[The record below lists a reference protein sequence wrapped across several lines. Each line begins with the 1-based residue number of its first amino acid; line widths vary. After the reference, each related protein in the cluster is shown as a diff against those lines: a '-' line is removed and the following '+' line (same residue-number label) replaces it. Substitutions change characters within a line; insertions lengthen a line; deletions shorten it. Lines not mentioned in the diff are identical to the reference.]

1 MRRVEGYRCRSILFA
16 VLLCPLVIASDA
28 FLASGNAA
36 EPWVRIEEDWELS
49 VCEPD
54 VNSNSPQLTVY
65 LTPDR
70 MNQETYFQ
78 VQLNHSAD
86 ENFLGGGFRVAAIQ
100 NEWSADEAR
109 SDTREVIRVDGD
121 VVRWTSVM
129 AIREGELLFAIKDG
143 TSQSWGDFGGPDY
156 LVRMPAEGLN
166 DLSRYTPLQSVEDV
180 DIGFGSNRVQSL
192 ILLRIRA
199 YRADGTYETVEA
211 NLDAS

>member
-1 MRRVEGYRCRSILFA
+1 
-16 VLLCPLVIASDA
+16 
-28 FLASGNAA
+28 
-36 EPWVRIEEDWELS
+36 
-49 VCEPD
+49 
-54 VNSNSPQLTVY
+54 
-65 LTPDR
+65 

-129 AIREGELLFAIKDG
+129 AIREGELLFAIKNG
-143 TSQSWGDFGGPDY
+143 TSQSWGDFGGPEY
-156 LVRMPAEGLN
+156 LVRMPAQGLN
-166 DLSRYTPLQSVEDV
+166 DLSGYTPIQSVGDV
-180 DIGFGSNRVQSL
+180 DLGFGSNRVQSL

-199 YRADGTYETVEA
+199 YRADGSYETVEA